1 MCWLISFVC
10 SLLICSLQHAEAI
23 VACPPT
29 TTCARTQIAWH
40 RLLVG
45 VLVLCALRGAVTSSM
60 REKSTGHSM
69 HVVLHCIFP
78 RVFLSARQVF
88 ASVSSLVT
96 VAVCIVYT
104 CHIVG
109 YCTQVRHMLQH
120 ILLVRLSLF
129 FFKVVHVT
137 PLQFVILITCI
148 TVAVITFLILFTT
161 SLSVVPSFCLADS
174 DRCVQ

>member
-29 TTCARTQIAWH
+29 TTCARTRIAWH

-45 VLVLCALRGAVTSSM
+45 VLVLCALRGA
-60 REKSTGHSM
+60 EKSTGHSM

-88 ASVSSLVT
+88 ARLSVSSLVT

-109 YCTQVRHMLQH
+109 YCTQVRHMLQPYTPRPTQ
-120 ILLVRLSLF
+120 LLLLQGCPCHPTPVRHPHHLHHRGCHYFPHPLHYLPQRRSLLL
-129 FFKVVHVT
+129 
-137 PLQFVILITCI
+137 P
-148 TVAVITFLILFTT
+148 
-161 SLSVVPSFCLADS
+161 
-174 DRCVQ
+174 R